1 MYLKLNS
8 LFYMIFMQLKNMN
21 IIICG
26 LVATGKS
33 SLARKI
39 AKDFKMDYISS
50 STILKGDMGF
60 NYVKEKAFWDKKG
73 LSLFKDREKKDF
85 DKKVDKL
92 QLGLAKEGGK
102 VFDTWALGWLY
113 KGKAIKVLLFAS
125 DSVRIS
131 RLMGRD
137 KITKAEALKA
147 MKERDTK
154 NEKLFRRLYGIEVTK
169 DRSPFDLIVNT
180 DYLTEEE
187 VHKML
192 KTYLSKAL
200 KTL

>member
-1 MYLKLNS
+1 
-8 LFYMIFMQLKNMN
+8 MN

>member
-1 MYLKLNS
+1 MDLSKVNV
-8 LFYMIFMQLKNMN
+8 
-21 IIICG
+21 IICG

-39 AKDFKMDYISS
+39 AKDFKKEYISS

-73 LSLFKDREKKDF
+73 LSLFKEREKKDF
-85 DKKVDKL
+85 DKKVDNL
-92 QLGLAKEGGK
+92 QLELAKQGGK

-113 KGKAIKVLLFAS
+113 HGKAVKILLLAS
-125 DSVRIS
+125 DSVRIK
-131 RLMGRD
+131 RLMERD
-137 KITKAEALKA
+137 KITKEEAMKA

-154 NEKLFRRLYGIEVTK
+154 NEKLFKRLYNIEVTK
-169 DRSPFDLIVNT
+169 DRSPFDLVVNT
-180 DYLTEEE
+180 DYLTEKE

-192 KTYLSKAL
+192 KTYISKAIKKL
-200 KTL
+200 

>member
-1 MYLKLNS
+1 MAESKV
-8 LFYMIFMQLKNMN
+8 N

-26 LVATGKS
+26 LAATGKS
-33 SLARKI
+33 SLAKRV

-73 LSLFKDREKKDF
+73 LSLFKNREKKDF

-92 QLGLAKEGGK
+92 QLDLAKEGGK

-125 DSVRIS
+125 DPVRIS
-131 RLMGRD
+131 RLMNRD
-137 KITKAEALKA
+137 KITKVEALKA

-154 NEKLFRRLYGIEVTK
+154 NEKLFRRLYGIEITK

-180 DYLTEEE
+180 DHLNEKEVFEFVSSYL
-187 VHKML
+187 KNAI
-192 KTYLSKAL
+192 KK
-200 KTL
+200 

>member
-1 MYLKLNS
+1 MYLKLNPLS
-8 LFYMIFMQLKNMN
+8 YMVFMGDLKMN
-21 IIICG
+21 IIVCG

-33 SLARKI
+33 SFAKAI

-60 NYVKEKAFWDKKG
+60 NYKKETAFWDKKG

-92 QLGLAKEGGK
+92 QLDLAKQGGK

-113 KGKAIKVLLFAS
+113 HGKAVKILLLAS

-131 RLMGRD
+131 RLMARD
-137 KITKAEALKA
+137 KITKPEAMKA

-154 NEKLFRRLYGIEVTK
+154 NERLFRKLYGIEVTK
-169 DRSPFDLIVNT
+169 DRSPFDLIINT
-180 DYLTEEE
+180 DCLTEKE

-192 KTYLSKAL
+192 KTYISKAI
-200 KTL
+200 KQ